1 MLWGRVADPAPYPA
15 ATAIAMLG
23 MHLTEACAGAGIGVL
38 IAPPLRTRVGTAV
51 AAVTGLT
58 VVSLGVPWL
67 PPLNPVL
74 QAAFHHRAPGPPL
87 LLVTGQ
93 AAALGLAC
101 ALVGTSLAWARRPG

>member
-1 MLWGRVADPAPYPA
+1 MCSSDLPPPRCR
-15 ATAIAMLG
+15 T
-23 MHLTEACAGAGIGVL
+23 GIL

-51 AAVTGLT
+51 AGITGLT
-58 VVSLGVPWL
+58 LLSLLVPWL

-74 QAAFHHRAPGPPL
+74 QAAFHHQAVGLPLL

-101 ALVGTSLAWARRPG
+101 ALAGISLAQARRPG